1 MSITDAKTYQ
11 HQRHEPEKTT
21 LYKLIQGNWLSFQ
34 QQVERDLG
42 HPYANPVSSPYEA
55 KKD

>member
-1 MSITDAKTYQ
+1 MSIPDAKTYHHH

-34 QQVERDLG
+34 QQVERDMG
-42 HPYANPVSSPYEA
+42 YP
-55 KKD
+55 

>member
-1 MSITDAKTYQ
+1 MSIPDAKTY
-11 HQRHEPEKTT
+11 HYQRREPEKTT

-42 HPYANPVSSPYEA
+42 YPLPDFPLNDSQ
-55 KKD
+55 